1 MSEIAPSYLDVWQR
15 EHKLDP
21 ETRRT
26 LEKALGPQPKGK
38 IPPVRIER
46 APCRQPEVLAG
57 GGRIWGFMVQL
68 YGIRSERN
76 WGVGDFTDLRT
87 LVELAASLGA
97 GIVGV
102 NPLHAA
108 YVSPYSPS
116 SRHALNTVYLDIESI
131 PEFANCREA
140 QGLTKSR
147 AFLSRLLQLRKAEL
161 VDYDGVRAAKN
172 EVLEK
177 LYACFREDR
186 ARRRRFSEWHAKSPK
201 ELRDYALYE
210 ALREELGSGGW
221 QSWPKEYHDP
231 GSPAV
236 RRFAKTKQERVE
248 FYAYLQWNAR
258 LQLDLVQRRAQE
270 LGMPVGLYFDLAL
283 GADRGGAEV
292 WSDAEAYATEASIG
306 APPDEFNPRG
316 QDWGLPPY
324 SPRALRAAGYGP
336 FIDLLRANM
345 PQGGALR
352 LDHVM
357 ALARLY

>member
-1 MSEIAPSYLDVWQR
+1 MSEIASSYLDVWQR
-15 EHKLDP
+15 EQKLDP
-21 ETRRT
+21 QVRRA
-26 LEKALGPQPKGK
+26 LEKALGPRRPAKKLSLEKGACYQS
-38 IPPVRIER
+38 ER
-46 APCRQPEVLAG
+46 LAK
-57 GGRIWGFMVQL
+57 GGRVWGFMVQL
-68 YGIRSERN
+68 YGVRSERN
-76 WGVGDFTDLRT
+76 WGIGDFTDLRA

-248 FYAYLQWNAR
+248 F
-258 LQLDLVQRRAQE
+258 
-270 LGMPVGLYFDLAL
+270 
-283 GADRGGAEV
+283 
-292 WSDAEAYATEASIG
+292 
-306 APPDEFNPRG
+306 
-316 QDWGLPPY
+316 
-324 SPRALRAAGYGP
+324 
-336 FIDLLRANM
+336 
-345 PQGGALR
+345 
-352 LDHVM
+352 
-357 ALARLY
+357 

>member
-97 GIVGV
+97 GVVGV

-108 YVSPYSPS
+108 FVSPYSPS

-131 PEFANCREA
+131 PEFGHCREA
-140 QGLTKSR
+140 QQLTKSR
-147 AFLSRLLQLRKAEL
+147 AFLSRLLKLRKAEL
-161 VDYDGVRAAKN
+161 VDYDGVRAAKY
-172 EVLEK
+172 EVLEH
-177 LYACFREDR
+177 LYACFRKDR
-186 ARRRRFSEWHAKSPK
+186 TRRRGGVVGPGFFCHRRLDGRAARGIQSARAGLGSTAVLPASAARRALPAIRRS
-201 ELRDYALYE
+201 
-210 ALREELGSGGW
+210 
-221 QSWPKEYHDP
+221 
-231 GSPAV
+231 
-236 RRFAKTKQERVE
+236 FARQ
-248 FYAYLQWNAR
+248 
-258 LQLDLVQRRAQE
+258 
-270 LGMPVGLYFDLAL
+270 
-283 GADRGGAEV
+283 
-292 WSDAEAYATEASIG
+292 
-306 APPDEFNPRG
+306 
-316 QDWGLPPY
+316 
-324 SPRALRAAGYGP
+324 
-336 FIDLLRANM
+336 
-345 PQGGALR
+345 
-352 LDHVM
+352 
-357 ALARLY
+357 